1 MPILHLVGACSS
13 HPYSLDRE
21 ARLLCQSLWG
31 MSVCCT
37 LDPGLAEFECTSE
50 CTCCDRCIEAIF
62 VNVFLLQMFLSIGFA
77 ALGIAGAV
85 YSLSVAALGLS
96 NGPLCLIK
104 DSTEWGRPFEAG
116 YENQYI
122 DFITNK
128 MSYV

>member
-1 MPILHLVGACSS
+1 MPILHVVGACSS

-31 MSVCCT
+31 MSVYCI
-37 LDPGLAEFECTSE
+37 DPGLAEFECTLE

-62 VNVFLLQMFLSIGFA
+62 VNVLLLQMFLSIGFA

-96 NGPLCLIK
+96 NGPVCLLK
-104 DSTEWGRPFEAG
+104 GTDQWVRPFETG

-122 DFITNK
+122 DFITNN